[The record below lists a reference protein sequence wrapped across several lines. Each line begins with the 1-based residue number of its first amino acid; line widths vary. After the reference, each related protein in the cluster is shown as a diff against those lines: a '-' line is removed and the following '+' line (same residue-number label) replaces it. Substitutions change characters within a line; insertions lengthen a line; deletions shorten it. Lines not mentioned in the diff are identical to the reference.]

1 MDESLVHYVSCG
13 MLIRAGR
20 VLLAHRSP
28 SKARYPNV
36 WDFPGGHLEAG
47 EDTRQ
52 ALERELREEL
62 GVEIAPP
69 AGNPLLTRQNAEMVQ
84 EIWRVEAWEGEIIN
98 AAPDEHDALGWF
110 SLNETISL
118 DLADPEY
125 RALLNQVLPGI
136 IPVSQ

>member
-1 MDESLVHYVSCG
+1 MDDSLVHYVSCG

-20 VLLAHRSP
+20 VLLVHRSP

-47 EDTRQ
+47 ENSRQ

-62 GVEIAPP
+62 GVKITPP
-69 AGNPLLTRQNAEMVQ
+69 VGNPLLTRQNAEMFQ
-84 EIWRVEAWEGEIIN
+84 EIWRVDAWEGEIIN
-98 AAPDEHDALGWF
+98 AAQDEHDAFGWF
-110 SLNETISL
+110 SFNEAVSL

-125 RALLNQVLPGI
+125 RALLIQVLPGLI
-136 IPVSQ
+136 RVSQ